1 MLRFDRFASLYVC
14 NLEFVIFVFAIYYS
28 ELFERK
34 KKNFIWISLFI
45 IHIFIELKDFK
56 FCFSAKLKKAL
67 AAQLI
72 F

>member
-34 KKNFIWISLFI
+34 NILFAFVSGEFNTEGKNRL
-45 IHIFIELKDFK
+45 LY
-56 FCFSAKLKKAL
+56 CFS
-67 AAQLI
+67 
-72 F
+72 